1 MSRVA
6 AIVLVIGLAITL
18 LGVALCVISY
28 GYDQVVKPHDMNLPG
43 LLATLALIFLIPPGI
58 LLTLAGL
65 GLWLISAVTGTL
77 GGPE

>member
-6 AIVLVIGLAITL
+6 AIVLVIGLVVTL
-18 LGVALCVISY
+18 LGVTLCVISY
-28 GYDQVVKPHDMNLPG
+28 AYDQVVKPHDLNLPG

-58 LLTLAGL
+58 LLTLAGV
-65 GLWLISAVTGTL
+65 GLWLISAIAGSL